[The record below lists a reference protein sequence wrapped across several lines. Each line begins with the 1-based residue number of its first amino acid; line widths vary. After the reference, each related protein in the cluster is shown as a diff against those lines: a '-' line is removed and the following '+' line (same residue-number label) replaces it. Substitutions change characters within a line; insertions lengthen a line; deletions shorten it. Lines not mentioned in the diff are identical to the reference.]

1 MPQIVENLSELNKVD
16 EKNNGD
22 LQIDFD
28 VILADFENN
37 ILKKDQE
44 IALLT
49 DKCETQNTTI
59 MNLLD

>member
-37 ILKKDQE
+37 ILKKNQE

-49 DKCETQNTTI
+49 D
-59 MNLLD
+59 

>member
-37 ILKKDQE
+37 ILGAKS
-44 IALLT
+44 IL
-49 DKCETQNTTI
+49 
-59 MNLLD
+59 NLLLYLM